1 MSAKPL
7 EPASV
12 DSIATTVMAATKTR
26 GLPPVE
32 KWNPPFCGDLDMR
45 IARDGTWF
53 YLGTPIGRF
62 ELVKL
67 FSSVLRKDGDKYFL
81 VTPVE
86 KVGITVDDA
95 PFVAVDFTALEQ
107 GKEQILT
114 FETQVGDFS
123 IASAD
128 NPIRIV
134 RDTETGEPSPYVHI
148 RAGLEALIDRK
159 SFYRLID
166 LGTHETHHQ
175 EQWFGVYSSGTFF
188 PIIPSRELN
197 EDSL

>member
-1 MSAKPL
+1 MSAEQLKPHSADSL
-7 EPASV
+7 AKTLQAAS
-12 DSIATTVMAATKTR
+12 KER

-45 IARDGTWF
+45 ISRDGTWF

-86 KVGITVDDA
+86 KVGIKVDDA
-95 PFVAVDFTALEQ
+95 PFVAVDFTVAGEGEKQTLQ
-107 GKEQILT
+107 

-123 IASAD
+123 IASAY
-128 NPIRIV
+128 NPIRVV

-166 LGTHETHHQ
+166 LGIHETHHQ